1 VFDEAPPMDYA
12 MAGEPK
18 DAGPNEEGKEQFE
31 DVTHTLKKS
40 KRNRTPNNQE

>member
-1 VFDEAPPMDYA
+1 MFDEAPPMDYA

-18 DAGPNEEGKEQFE
+18 DAGLDEEGKEQFE

>member
-1 VFDEAPPMDYA
+1 VFDEAPPMDYVCSTQ
-12 MAGEPK
+12 PK
-18 DAGPNEEGKEQFE
+18 DAGPDEEEKEQFS